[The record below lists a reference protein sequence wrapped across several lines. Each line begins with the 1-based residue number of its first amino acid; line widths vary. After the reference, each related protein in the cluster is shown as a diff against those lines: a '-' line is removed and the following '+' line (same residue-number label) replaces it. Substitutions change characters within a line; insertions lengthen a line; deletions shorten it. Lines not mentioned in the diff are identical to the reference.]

1 MRSKVLITSLSILTI
16 FLIFIV
22 YLSIYGIKTDNF
34 NTFINN
40 KVKEY
45 NPNLKIKLDEVFI
58 KLNLSEKSVN
68 INTKNPSFVLENS
81 TIKISNIDINLNIFK
96 FIQKENSIKNIRI
109 QSLDNS
115 IKSVTLL
122 LNSINY
128 DLSRY
133 IFFSQIKSGLINFE
147 IETQFDLNNENE
159 FNYKVLGFIKEAKFN
174 LIGYNSLDKINFDFE
189 IKKNF
194 TEIKNLSF
202 NYQNLKLSSTKL
214 NIKKEKNGDYDI
226 KGDIENDKAA
236 IDPSLLV
243 NLANFKQDYL
253 SDKEILLKT
262 KNSFSFQLNPKNKI
276 QNFELDSIINF
287 DEIHFNKKYQNII
300 FLQNGKINAKYKK
313 NQLFA
318 DLKSNFSFIGQ
329 KDLENKNN
337 ILKLTLK
344 KEKNKN
350 TKIDGNISNKKE
362 LLDPKIYLNLLKL
375 DNDFISDDK
384 INIATDSE
392 FSFEIDKN
400 NKLKEYLVN
409 SNLVLDKLT
418 PNKSLNN
425 LLYLKNLKTN
435 LTLKNG
441 NLKIDLNS
449 NYSFFNQK
457 YNNADDNNLFSLK
470 FDNIDKNSSKV
481 EIFLNT
487 KNNKINTKEF
497 KNLFNIETKLINDQ
511 IVNLNSNFFIN
522 FSIKEKNK
530 IKNLNIKS
538 ELDFDSLKVTHKS
551 NQIKKYFEDY
561 QNKLIL
567 KNPKILIDY
576 SNNILDFQLNGKYT
590 LKNKYEDI
598 FIKAKGKQNNFEIYS
613 LLNLNANNLNLNE
626 IEYFKKANVPSN
638 LEFLVSYNNN
648 KPILKKISLTE
659 NQNRFKLSNVHLS
672 KDFKIIKFDEVN
684 LNYINKNQILN
695 NLKIKRN
702 SNNYLITGNNY
713 DVENILETLLKN
725 NNKNKLS
732 KFFTNINTSL
742 IFDINKLYLEKES
755 YMYKLSGEIDIK
767 NNNLFLAKLNANLNR
782 TNKISYSFRTTAKN
796 EKITNILIQEPKPF
810 INNYKFIK
818 GFEEGVLNL
827 NSTKIEKTSR
837 SKLKITN
844 FKVKEV
850 PILAKILTLASLQ
863 GIADLLT
870 GEGIRFDKFEMD
882 FKTKNNLTKIEEIYA
897 IGPSISIMMDGYIE
911 KDEITSLRGTLV
923 PATTINKTIAKI
935 PLLGDLLVGN
945 KMGEGVFG
953 VSFKIK
959 GPPNNLKSTVNPIKT
974 LTPRFITRTIETLK
988 GN

>member
-1 MRSKVLITSLSILTI
+1 
-16 FLIFIV
+16 
-22 YLSIYGIKTDNF
+22 
-34 NTFINN
+34 
-40 KVKEY
+40 
-45 NPNLKIKLDEVFI
+45 
-58 KLNLSEKSVN
+58 
-68 INTKNPSFVLENS
+68 
-81 TIKISNIDINLNIFK
+81 
-96 FIQKENSIKNIRI
+96 
-109 QSLDNS
+109 
-115 IKSVTLL
+115 
-122 LNSINY
+122 
-128 DLSRY
+128 
-133 IFFSQIKSGLINFE
+133 
-147 IETQFDLNNENE
+147 
-159 FNYKVLGFIKEAKFN
+159 
-174 LIGYNSLDKINFDFE
+174 
-189 IKKNF
+189 
-194 TEIKNLSF
+194 
-202 NYQNLKLSSTKL
+202 
-214 NIKKEKNGDYDI
+214 
-226 KGDIENDKAA
+226 
-236 IDPSLLV
+236 
-243 NLANFKQDYL
+243 
-253 SDKEILLKT
+253 
-262 KNSFSFQLNPKNKI
+262 
-276 QNFELDSIINF
+276 
-287 DEIHFNKKYQNII
+287 
-300 FLQNGKINAKYKK
+300 
-313 NQLFA
+313 
-318 DLKSNFSFIGQ
+318 
-329 KDLENKNN
+329 
-337 ILKLTLK
+337 
-344 KEKNKN
+344 
-350 TKIDGNISNKKE
+350 
-362 LLDPKIYLNLLKL
+362 
-375 DNDFISDDK
+375 
-384 INIATDSE
+384 
-392 FSFEIDKN
+392 
-400 NKLKEYLVN
+400 LVN

-470 FDNIDKNSSKV
+470 FDNIGKNSSKV

-648 KPILKKISLTE
+648 KPILKKISITE
-659 NQNRFKLSNVHLS
+659 NQNRFKLSNVHFS

-684 LNYINKNQILN
+684 LNYINKNKILN

-702 SNNYLITGNNY
+702 SNNYLISGNNY

-742 IFDINKLYLEKES
+742 IFDINKIYLEKES

-767 NNNLFLAKLNANLNR
+767 NNNLFFAKLNANLNR

-827 NSTKIEKTSR
+827 NSIKIEKTSR

>member
-1 MRSKVLITSLSILTI
+1 M
-16 FLIFIV
+16 
-22 YLSIYGIKTDNF
+22 
-34 NTFINN
+34 
-40 KVKEY
+40 
-45 NPNLKIKLDEVFI
+45 
-58 KLNLSEKSVN
+58 
-68 INTKNPSFVLENS
+68 
-81 TIKISNIDINLNIFK
+81 
-96 FIQKENSIKNIRI
+96 
-109 QSLDNS
+109 
-115 IKSVTLL
+115 
-122 LNSINY
+122 
-128 DLSRY
+128 
-133 IFFSQIKSGLINFE
+133 
-147 IETQFDLNNENE
+147 
-159 FNYKVLGFIKEAKFN
+159 
-174 LIGYNSLDKINFDFE
+174 
-189 IKKNF
+189 
-194 TEIKNLSF
+194 
-202 NYQNLKLSSTKL
+202 
-214 NIKKEKNGDYDI
+214 
-226 KGDIENDKAA
+226 
-236 IDPSLLV
+236 
-243 NLANFKQDYL
+243 
-253 SDKEILLKT
+253 
-262 KNSFSFQLNPKNKI
+262 
-276 QNFELDSIINF
+276 
-287 DEIHFNKKYQNII
+287 
-300 FLQNGKINAKYKK
+300 
-313 NQLFA
+313 
-318 DLKSNFSFIGQ
+318 
-329 KDLENKNN
+329 
-337 ILKLTLK
+337 
-344 KEKNKN
+344 
-350 TKIDGNISNKKE
+350 
-362 LLDPKIYLNLLKL
+362 
-375 DNDFISDDK
+375 
-384 INIATDSE
+384 
-392 FSFEIDKN
+392 
-400 NKLKEYLVN
+400 VN

-470 FDNIDKNSSKV
+470 FDNIDKNTSKV

-511 IVNLNSNFFIN
+511 IVNLNSNLFIN

-538 ELDFDSLKVTHKS
+538 ELDFDSLKVTH
-551 NQIKKYFEDY
+551 
-561 QNKLIL
+561 KLIL

-684 LNYINKNQILN
+684 LNYINKKKILN

-725 NNKNKLS
+725 KNKNKLS

>member
-1 MRSKVLITSLSILTI
+1 MRSKVLISSLSILTI

-287 DEIHFNKKYQNII
+287 DEIYFNNKYQNII

-313 NQLFA
+313 NKLFA

-470 FDNIDKNSSKV
+470 FDNIDKNTSKV

-648 KPILKKISLTE
+648 KPILKKISITE
-659 NQNRFKLSNVHLS
+659 NQNRFKLSNVHFS

-684 LNYINKNQILN
+684 LNYINKNKILN

-702 SNNYLITGNNY
+702 SNNYLISGNNY

-725 NNKNKLS
+725 KNKNKLS
-732 KFFTNINTSL
+732 KFFANINTSL

-782 TNKISYSFRTTAKN
+782 TNKISYSFRTTSKN

>member
-1 MRSKVLITSLSILTI
+1 MRSKVLISSLSILTI

-68 INTKNPSFVLENS
+68 INTKNPSFVSENS
-81 TIKISNIDINLNIFK
+81 TIKISNIDINLNILK

-214 NIKKEKNGDYDI
+214 NIIKGKNGDYYI
-226 KGDIENDKAA
+226 KGDIGNDKAA
-236 IDPSLLV
+236 IDPSLLL
-243 NLANFKQDYL
+243 NLANLKQDYL
-253 SDKEILLKT
+253 SDKEILLQT

-287 DEIHFNKKYQNII
+287 DEIYFNNKYQNII

-313 NQLFA
+313 NKLFA

-648 KPILKKISLTE
+648 KPILKKISITE
-659 NQNRFKLSNVHLS
+659 NQNRFKLSNVHFS

-684 LNYINKNQILN
+684 LNYINKNKILN

-702 SNNYLITGNNY
+702 SNNYLISGNNY

-725 NNKNKLS
+725 KNKNKLS
-732 KFFTNINTSL
+732 KFFANINTSL

>member
-1 MRSKVLITSLSILTI
+1 MRSKVLISSLSILTI

-287 DEIHFNKKYQNII
+287 DEIYFNNKYQNII

-313 NQLFA
+313 NKLFA

-350 TKIDGNISNKKE
+350 TKIDGKISNKKE

-648 KPILKKISLTE
+648 KPILKKISITE
-659 NQNRFKLSNVHLS
+659 NQNRFKLSNVHFS
-672 KDFKIIKFDEVN
+672 KDFKIIKFDEMN
-684 LNYINKNQILN
+684 LNYINKNKILN

-702 SNNYLITGNNY
+702 SNNYLISGNNY

-725 NNKNKLS
+725 KNKNKLS

-782 TNKISYSFRTTAKN
+782 TNKISYSFRTTSKN

-844 FKVKEV
+844 FKVKQV

>member
-1 MRSKVLITSLSILTI
+1 MRSKVLISSLSILTI

-287 DEIHFNKKYQNII
+287 DEIYFNNKYQNII

-313 NQLFA
+313 NKLFA

-648 KPILKKISLTE
+648 KPILKKISITE
-659 NQNRFKLSNVHLS
+659 NQNRFKLSNVHFS
-672 KDFKIIKFDEVN
+672 KDFKIIKFDEMN
-684 LNYINKNQILN
+684 LNYINKNKILN

-702 SNNYLITGNNY
+702 SNNYLISGNNY
-713 DVENILETLLKN
+713 DVENILEILLKN

>member
-287 DEIHFNKKYQNII
+287 DEIYFNNKYQNII

-313 NQLFA
+313 NKLFA

-648 KPILKKISLTE
+648 KPILKKISITE
-659 NQNRFKLSNVHLS
+659 NQNRFKLSNVHFS
-672 KDFKIIKFDEVN
+672 KDFKIIKFDEMN
-684 LNYINKNQILN
+684 LNYINKNKILN

-702 SNNYLITGNNY
+702 SNNYLISGNNY

-725 NNKNKLS
+725 KNKNKLS
-732 KFFTNINTSL
+732 KFFANINTSL

-782 TNKISYSFRTTAKN
+782 TNKISYSFRTTSKN